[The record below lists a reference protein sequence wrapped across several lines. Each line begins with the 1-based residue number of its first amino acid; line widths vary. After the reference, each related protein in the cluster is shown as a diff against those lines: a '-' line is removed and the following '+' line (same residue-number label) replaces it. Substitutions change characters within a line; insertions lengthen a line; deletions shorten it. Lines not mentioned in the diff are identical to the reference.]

1 MEDMSEEEVIR
12 QAYEQLRSHPLRE
25 VLEHAGIHPDL
36 IVESSDL
43 LIPLSP
49 RYRDEE
55 REPEPQTPAAEAA

>member
-1 MEDMSEEEVIR
+1 MDEMSEEEVIR

-25 VLEHAGIHPDL
+25 VLENVGIHPDL

-43 LIPLSP
+43 LTPLSP

-55 REPEPQTPAAEAA
+55 RDPEPETPAAEAA